1 MRRVRCLGL
10 AVCLLLVVP
19 SFAHHITPG
28 ATKVMLVTTSSPKA
42 RDLYERAMQDYENF
56 YLERA
61 NIGWRAA
68 AAADP
73 NFAPAH
79 LWIAFNS
86 RDPQEASTAREK
98 AKALASKVTPGEQL
112 MIQWVTG
119 VQENNFI
126 AGIAAMNDM
135 LEIYPKD
142 KRLLYLVG
150 NWLMGENECGP
161 SQKMFERALALD
173 KNYPA
178 ALNDL
183 GYAYARN
190 REFAEAFAAMERYVA
205 VLPKEP
211 NPHDSYAE
219 LLRMA
224 GRFDAALEHYRA
236 ALKIDPDFV
245 SSQLG
250 LGDTYA
256 LMGDE
261 VQARAEYD
269 KAIQAAHTDADRLD
283 YGLQR
288 AMSWARENNFAE
300 ADKAFS
306 AVADRAHA
314 QGLDLEKAQAHR
326 MMGIYQSEDAAA
338 LKHLEAA
345 EDALSHQT
353 NLAQSDREEERS
365 RILRYRA
372 VRAVHAGNQELADKT
387 LHQLETMAS
396 ASRSNVIQTSYQGAA
411 GALLMA
417 KQRFADAIPHLE
429 EDRDNP
435 CSMEL
440 LSRAYAETGA
450 NDKMHE
456 VEARLRGTNVPSM
469 EEALVVPAAR
479 AKPPEYP

>member
-1 MRRVRCLGL
+1 
-10 AVCLLLVVP
+10 
-19 SFAHHITPG
+19 
-28 ATKVMLVTTSSPKA
+28 
-42 RDLYERAMQDYENF
+42 
-56 YLERA
+56 
-61 NIGWRAA
+61 
-68 AAADP
+68 
-73 NFAPAH
+73 
-79 LWIAFNS
+79 
-86 RDPQEASTAREK
+86 
-98 AKALASKVTPGEQL
+98 
-112 MIQWVTG
+112 
-119 VQENNFI
+119 
-126 AGIAAMNDM
+126 
-135 LEIYPKD
+135 
-142 KRLLYLVG
+142 
-150 NWLMGENECGP
+150 
-161 SQKMFERALALD
+161 MFERALALD

-261 VQARAEYD
+261 VQARSEYG

-283 YGLQR
+283 YGLQK

-306 AVADRAHA
+306 AVAERAHA
-314 QGLDLEKAQAHR
+314 QGLDLEEAQAHR

-345 EDALSHQT
+345 EDALSHQAS
-353 NLAQSDREEERS
+353 LAQSDREEERS

-387 LHQLETMAS
+387 LHQLETIAS

-417 KQRFADAIPHLE
+417 KQRFADGYSSPGRRPRQPLFHGIAIP
-429 EDRDNP
+429 
-435 CSMEL
+435 C
-440 LSRAYAETGA
+440 
-450 NDKMHE
+450 
-456 VEARLRGTNVPSM
+456 LRGDRGQRQDARSRS
-469 EEALVVPAAR
+469 PAER
-479 AKPPEYP
+479 DQCPEHGGGTGGTRGSGQAAGIPVRRWFDG